1 MNQISLERARKL
13 RTNSTDAELRL
24 WQYLRANRLNG
35 HKFKRQQPLGSYIV
49 DFVCFEARLII
60 EADGAQHADQ
70 QDYDKARDYWLKN
83 QGFHVLRFW
92 NNDVLENT
100 EGVLQ
105 MIVAHLLPS
114 PQPSPVKGEGA

>member
-70 QDYDKARDYWLKN
+70 QDYDKAATTGYKTRDFICYVSGITTCWKTLK
-83 QGFHVLRFW
+83 
-92 NNDVLENT
+92 
-100 EGVLQ
+100 
-105 MIVAHLLPS
+105 AY
-114 PQPSPVKGEGA
+114 